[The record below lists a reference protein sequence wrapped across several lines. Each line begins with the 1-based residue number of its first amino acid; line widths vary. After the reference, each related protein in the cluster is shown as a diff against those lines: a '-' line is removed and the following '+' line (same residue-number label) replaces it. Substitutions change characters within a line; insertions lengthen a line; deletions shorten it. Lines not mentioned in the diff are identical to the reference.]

1 MITDLQAMM
10 EERLVA
16 FRDRNQKNLPTRVLV
31 YRDGVS
37 EVLSAFSKIRI
48 IELTVILRDNSSR

>member
-1 MITDLQAMM
+1 MAERLLQMITDLQAMM

-37 EVLSAFSKIRI
+37 EVG
-48 IELTVILRDNSSR
+48 TTHD